1 MDIFNVLTMI
11 GGLSL
16 FLFGMNLMG
25 QALERR
31 AGDKLRS
38 LLDRMTSG
46 VFAGFLTGLCI
57 TAIIQSSSATTVMVV
72 GFVNSGLMTLRQAI
86 NVIMG
91 ANVGTTVTAWLLSLS
106 GIDSGNVWVQL
117 LKPSSFTP
125 ILALIGIINYMF
137 CRSSKKKD
145 TGMILLGFATLMFGM
160 ETMSGAVAGLKDVP
174 AFTNLF
180 IAFKNPVL
188 GVLAG
193 AILTAVIQ
201 SSSASVGIL
210 QALAVTGSV
219 SYAAAIPII
228 MGQNIGTTVTA
239 MISSIGTNKNAKRAA
254 VVHLLFNVIGVV
266 VLLTVFCI
274 VRAVFAP
281 ALLNEPATMYGI
293 AVAHSAFNL
302 LCTAI
307 LLPAGGLLEKLAK
320 RIVPDDAQAQGEK
333 TVELDER
340 LLATPSLALSR
351 SRAVACEMADCAVR
365 ALNNSLTALTANT
378 PELAQSIRD
387 DEERCDHYE
396 DILGT
401 YLVKLSAQKM
411 GRSESEEA
419 TELLKTIGDFE
430 RISDHAVN
438 ILTSAE
444 EMTRKGLTFSASAKN
459 ELATVTAA
467 IREILSLSLK
477 AFERHDTAIAS
488 QVEPLEQVIDTL
500 KEQMRTR
507 HILRMQQGQCS
518 IEAGFVLSD
527 LLTDLERTSDH
538 CSNIAG
544 CIIDASRHNL
554 NLHETLR
561 EAKSADSGFQSA
573 FHTYAEKYQLPLPAA
588 EQDA

>member
-125 ILALIGIINYMF
+125 VLALIGIINYMF

-351 SRAVACEMADCAVR
+351 SRAVACEMAECSVR
-365 ALNNSLTALTANT
+365 ALNNALTALTANT

-387 DEERCDHYE
+387 NEERCDHYE

-411 GRSESEEA
+411 GRAESEES

>member
-11 GGLSL
+11 GGLCL

-31 AGDKLRS
+31 AGGKLRS
-38 LLDRMTSG
+38 LLDKMTGS
-46 VFAGFLTGLCI
+46 VFAGFLTGLGI

-91 ANVGTTVTAWLLSLS
+91 ANVGTTVTAWLLSLG
-106 GIDSGNVWVQL
+106 GIDSGNFWIKL

-125 ILALIGIINYMF
+125 VLALIGIIYYMF
-137 CRSSKKKD
+137 CKDNKKKD

-180 IAFKNPVL
+180 VAFKNPIL

-193 AILTAVIQ
+193 ALLTAIIQ

-239 MISSIGTNKNAKRAA
+239 MISSIGTNKNARRAA

-274 VRAVFAP
+274 VRAALAP
-281 ALLNEPATMYGI
+281 ALLNESATMYGI

-507 HILRMQQGQCS
+507 HILRMQQGHCS

-544 CIIDASRHNL
+544 CVIDARAHNL

-561 EAKSADSGFQSA
+561 QAKTADGSFQQ
-573 FHTYAEKYQLPLPAA
+573 TYESYVEKYQLPVPSSNV
-588 EQDA
+588 

>member
-1 MDIFNVLTMI
+1 MDIFDVLTMI

-16 FLFGMNLMG
+16 FLFGMNLTG

-31 AGDKLRS
+31 AGNKLRS

-106 GIDSGNVWVQL
+106 GIDSGNLWVQL

-125 ILALIGIINYMF
+125 VLALIGIINYMF

-193 AILTAVIQ
+193 ALLTAIIQ

-254 VVHLLFNVIGVV
+254 VVHLLFNVSGVV
-266 VLLTVFCI
+266 VLLTLFCI
-274 VRAVFAP
+274 VRAALAP
-281 ALLNEPATMYGI
+281 ALLNESATMYGI

-307 LLPAGGLLEKLAK
+307 LLPAGGLLERLAK
-320 RIVPDDAQAQGEK
+320 RIVPDDAQAQGDK

-351 SRAVACEMADCAVR
+351 SRAVASEMAECAVR
-365 ALNNSLTALTANT
+365 SLSNALTSLMSST

-438 ILTSAE
+438 ILSSAE
-444 EMTRKGLTFSASAKN
+444 EMAQKGLSFSGSALN
-459 ELATVTAA
+459 ELATVTSA
-467 IREILSLSLK
+467 IREILSLALK
-477 AFERHDTAIAS
+477 AFEQRDVSVAS

-544 CIIDASRHNL
+544 CVIDASQHNL

-561 EAKSADSGFQSA
+561 EAKSANSSFQST
-573 FHTYAEKYQLPLPAA
+573 FHHYAEKYQLPRPASG
-588 EQDA
+588 QTL